1 MLDTESDIEELEKI
15 IGKIDGAHEEV
26 SLLSRKSPNDPVNK
40 FKLKL
45 FNKILR
51 DANVLLGKDYKPFDT
66 FEEFD
71 VEDDVMTTSD
81 VVMVLSQYRKELDR
95 FRGDNVWSEYGR
107 QYYYVLDGVNTDIR
121 SPTPK
126 KFSK

>member
-1 MLDTESDIEELEKI
+1 MLENESDIEELEKT
-15 IGKIDGAHEEV
+15 IGKIDGAHEEI
-26 SLLSRKSPNDPVNK
+26 SLLSRKSPNEAVNK

-45 FNKILR
+45 LNKILG
-51 DANVLLGKDYKPFDT
+51 DANVLLGEEYKPFDT

-95 FRGDNVWSEYGR
+95 FRGDNVWTQYGT
-107 QYYYVLDGVNTDIR
+107 YYYIVDSINTEIR
-121 SPTPK
+121 SPAPK
-126 KFSK
+126 KFGK